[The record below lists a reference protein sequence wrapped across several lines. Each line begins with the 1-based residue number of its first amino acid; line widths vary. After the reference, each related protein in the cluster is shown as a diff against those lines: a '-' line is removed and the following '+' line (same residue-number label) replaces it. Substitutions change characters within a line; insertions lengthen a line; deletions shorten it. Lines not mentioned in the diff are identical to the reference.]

1 MPDLW
6 EREYHKVAVGRE
18 TFQVDVRYKNL
29 KPIGDGSYGF
39 VCSADDAVENRQVA
53 IKKIGD
59 VFNDLVDAKR
69 ILREI
74 KLLRHFDGHEN
85 IINITD
91 IMCLPP
97 NTTDFKDVYIVTNLM
112 ESDMDRII
120 SSGQPLSDQH
130 FQYFLYQV
138 LRGLKFIHS
147 ANVLHRDM
155 KPSNLLVNANCD
167 LAICDFGLARGV
179 ELEYEDELTEY
190 VVTRWYRAP
199 ELLCDSSHY
208 GKTVDMWSVGCIFAE
223 MLCRHAFFQGHN
235 PTHQLETIVSV
246 MGMPTEDELSFVT
259 HPAARKAIL
268 SRGGSTPKP
277 LESYFPADTNP
288 LAIDL
293 LRRMLSFHP
302 EHRITVEEALE
313 HAYLSELHGQ
323 MEEPSCDRSFDF
335 EYERVFGSGDIP
347 REELQKM
354 MFDDMMQF
362 APDSRHSRAGS
373 CDEPDGMHQSESKS
387 YDDADDAAGNG
398 YDEGEEKSSRRK

>member
-1 MPDLW
+1 MVVC
-6 EREYHKVAVGRE
+6 ERRTQIFHSILPSFPPFYHLVA
-18 TFQVDVRYKNL
+18 
-29 KPIGDGSYGF
+29 GDGSYGF
-39 VCSADDAVENRQVA
+39 VCSAEDTLAPPERRQVA

-59 VFNDLVDAKR
+59 VFSDLVDAKR

-97 NTTDFKDVYIVTNLM
+97 DTTNFRDVYIVTNLM

-120 SSGQPLSDQH
+120 SSGQPLTDQH

-138 LRGLKFIHS
+138 LRGLKYIHS

-199 ELLCDSSHY
+199 ELLCDSTHY
-208 GKTVDMWSVGCIFAE
+208 GKTVDVWSVGCIFAE
-223 MLCRHAFFQGHN
+223 MLIRKPFFQGHN
-235 PTHQLETIVSV
+235 PHHQLETIVSV
-246 MGMPTEDELSFVT
+246 LGMPSEEELSFVT

-268 SRGGSTPKP
+268 SRALPDPKP
-277 LESYFPADTNP
+277 LDEYVPADTSP

-293 LRRMLSFHP
+293 LRRMLVFHP
-302 EHRITVEEALE
+302 EQRITVEEALE
-313 HAYLSELHGQ
+313 HAYLADLHGQ
-323 MEEPSCDRSFDF
+323 MDEPVCNVLFDF
-335 EYERVFGSGDIP
+335 EYERIFGTNDIP
-347 REELQKM
+347 REELQKVSVLNL
-354 MFDDMMQF
+354 
-362 APDSRHSRAGS
+362 AGLIPLPSLLAGSLTCPRPSRH
-373 CDEPDGMHQSESKS
+373 
-387 YDDADDAAGNG
+387 ADDV
-398 YDEGEEKSSRRK
+398 